1 MLDTMSRAR
10 LRRLSHSDGTAVLL
24 VIFSLF
30 QPFSLLRILTRSG
43 NIYLIETISE
53 LTLSGI
59 SVHVARESPAMN
71 ARTGYLGIRHIDEA
85 YLSIGR
91 ELVYR
96 SKKSGFTT
104 SPIES
109 IRILIS

>member
-10 LRRLSHSDGTAVLL
+10 LRHLARSSGTTAPII
-24 VIFSLF
+24 IFSLF
-30 QPFSLLRILTRSG
+30 QPLSLLRVLTRSG

-53 LTLSGI
+53 VTLSGI
-59 SVHVARESPAMN
+59 SVHIARESPATN

-85 YLSIGR
+85 YLSVGR
-91 ELVYR
+91 ELAYR
-96 SKKSGFTT
+96 SKKSRFTT

-109 IRILIS
+109 IEILIS